1 MQLRRH
7 DEFLAGCHA
16 IVSLRWVVRA
26 LRSGI
31 QMTDMDHPPKVFQLT
46 STLLNEGKTTIALS
60 LATERFLWMQTC
72 ARHRVAR

>member
-1 MQLRRH
+1 MPLSPLQ
-7 DEFLAGCHA
+7 
-16 IVSLRWVVRA
+16 WVMRA
-26 LRSGI
+26 LRSG
-31 QMTDMDHPPKVFQLT
+31 MTDVDHPLKVFQLT

>member
-1 MQLRRH
+1 MGRCSFVAMTNSQAAAMPLSR
-7 DEFLAGCHA
+7 FSG
-16 IVSLRWVVRA
+16 VMRA

-60 LATERFLWMQTC
+60 LAVS
-72 ARHRVAR
+72 AAAPD